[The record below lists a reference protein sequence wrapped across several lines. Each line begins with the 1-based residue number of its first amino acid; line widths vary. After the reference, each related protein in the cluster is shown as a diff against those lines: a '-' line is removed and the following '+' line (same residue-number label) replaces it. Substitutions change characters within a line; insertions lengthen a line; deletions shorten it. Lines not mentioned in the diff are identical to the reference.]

1 MEKVKYYTSID
12 DLPCLKYNYILE
24 DHNLDH
30 LIIEGKPSD
39 KKLSQAW
46 DIITNQIIDQHLK
59 SSEYLESLKKQQRA
73 ALKQMN
79 AQLSNSLADKIIAK
93 QEEELQEKKD
103 EQQFDFY
110 EIISVMSKQLYP
122 VNPSELSTRMYIVNL
137 NILSKQSKQLSK
149 EK

>member
-24 DHNLDH
+24 EHNLKH

-39 KKLSQAW
+39 KKLSEAW

-59 SSEYLESLKKQQRA
+59 SSEYLESLRKQQRA
-73 ALKQMN
+73 ALKQIN
-79 AQLSNSLADKIIAK
+79 AELSNSLAAKLIAG
-93 QEEELQEKKD
+93 QEAELQEKKD
-103 EQQFDFY
+103 QQQIDFF